1 MTKKQNREV
10 MKRLGI
16 GMLMLVAVCVQA
28 APKLNVIVLMVDDM
42 GWKDVGFN
50 GNDFVETPNIDKL
63 ASRGLVFS
71 HGYASGSLCSP
82 TRAAFQTGKTPAT
95 LGVNVPVTQGGKGNT
110 PGEYPKGDGAK
121 NSKLR
126 LLPPFSQT
134 CIAEEEVTLADT
146 LKAAG
151 YKTGFLGKWHLGF
164 KGTPESDPTNYGY
177 DVNVGGGAY
186 HGPPSWFSPYRNTA
200 IEDGPK
206 GEHLTERL
214 TNEAIAF
221 MEAHTRSTRS
231 GQEAEPFF
239 LYFPY
244 YQVHTPHDAAQ
255 AYIEKFEAKNEA
267 VENSKMNSIY
277 SAMMLHLDDSVGRI
291 CDYLK
296 ESGLDENT
304 LLIFTSDNGA
314 LVYQR
319 ARGQKVPAETQLTYV
334 DPLRGW
340 KGAIYEGGIRVPYIF
355 SLPGTIEPGVSDV
368 PIITHDLYPTIC
380 DMVGVQVPAKQK
392 LEGESI
398 VPLLTASG
406 DIKPRSLYWHN
417 PKYSWSRKADIIW
430 ADRPASA
437 IQKDNYKLIYYY
449 EPGNR
454 YSLEL
459 YDLENDLSESNNLA
473 KQMPEKADAL
483 KDELLVWLDET
494 QAMKPIDNPHYD
506 PKHDHMYVSKK
517 DKNK

>member
-1 MTKKQNREV
+1 MMKKIV
-10 MKRLGI
+10 VGI
-16 GMLMLVAVCVQA
+16 LMMVGAYAQA
-28 APKLNVIVLMVDDM
+28 APKMNVIVLMVDDM

-63 ASRGLVFS
+63 AARGLIFS
-71 HGYASGSLCSP
+71 KGYASGSLCSP
-82 TRAAFQTGKTPAT
+82 SRAAFQTGKTPAT
-95 LGVNVPVTQGGKGNT
+95 LGINVPVTQAGKGNT
-110 PGEYPKGDGAK
+110 PGEYPKENNAK
-121 NSKLR
+121 MSKLR
-126 LLPPFSQT
+126 LLPPFSNT
-134 CIAEEEVTLADT
+134 CLEEEEITIADT

-164 KGTPESDPTNYGY
+164 KGESEADPTNYGY
-177 DVNVGGGAY
+177 DFNVGGGAY
-186 HGPPSWFSPYRNTA
+186 HGPPSWFSPYKNVA
-200 IEDGPK
+200 IKDGPK

-214 TNEAIAF
+214 TEEAIDF
-221 MEAHTRSTRS
+221 MEKNK
-231 GQEAEPFF
+231 AEPFF

-244 YQVHTPHDAAQ
+244 YQVHTPHDAAKN
-255 AYIEKFEAKNEA
+255 YIDKFDAKNKT
-267 VENSKMNSIY
+267 VDNSKMNSIY

-296 ESGLDENT
+296 ESGLEKNT

-319 ARGQKVPAETQLTYV
+319 AKGQKVPAETRLTYV

-355 SLPGTIEPGVSDV
+355 SLPGKIKPGVSDV

-380 DMVGVQVPAKQK
+380 DFTGVKVPGKQK
-392 LEGESI
+392 VEGESI

-406 DIKPRSLYWHN
+406 DIKSRSLYWHN
-417 PKYSWSRKADIIW
+417 PKYSWSRNADIIW

-437 IQKDNYKLIYYY
+437 IQKENYKLIYYY
-449 EPGNR
+449 EPGNH

-459 YDLENDLSESNNLA
+459 YNLENDISESKNLA
-473 KQMPEKADAL
+473 KQMPEKAERL
-483 KDELLVWLDET
+483 KKELLAWLDET
-494 QAMKPIDNPHYD
+494 QAMKPIDNPNYNSRF
-506 PKHDHMYVSKK
+506 DHMYVPKK
-517 DKNK
+517 